1 MRTASPS
8 MPPTSRR
15 RFLANAGL
23 LGAAG
28 LLAPPA
34 ALASPRT
41 RDDDLGALQALLPAL
56 AAARPGLPVAPDGE
70 RDEPGWRRVRGHFL
84 LPSGDAFFNAGTLGA
99 MPRVVLERQ
108 LAHLLRVERD
118 LAEWDYD
125 PAHEQFYAGY
135 YAERA
140 LREKAARVL
149 GATADELSLTANA
162 TAGMNL
168 VAHGLG
174 LGAGDEIVIAAD
186 AHVGSRSA
194 WELRDR
200 RDGLYVRVVRP
211 PSDPTPDALVA
222 MFERGSTAR
231 TRVWA
236 IEHLTSATGL
246 LYPVAA
252 LCAAARARGILT
264 VVDGAQTAGHLR
276 TDLRAMGCDAWF
288 TSPHKWLLAPVG
300 TGLLYVRRA
309 VQPRVWTTVA
319 SQHWEHA
326 DAGFRLMQHGT
337 ASRSTLE
344 GLDAALDFHLA
355 LGGDLVERRALHL
368 ADRLRHG
375 LARMAGVTVGA
386 PVHDAQRT
394 GTVLWTVA
402 GLDGRALQARLW
414 REARVRVR
422 AQGAAVRQCCHVFT
436 LAADVDRALAAAA
449 RIAAAT

>member
-1 MRTASPS
+1 MRTALPS
-8 MPPTSRR
+8 TTRR
-15 RFLANAGL
+15 RFLADAGL
-23 LGAAG
+23 LAGAG
-28 LLAPPA
+28 LLAPGA
-34 ALASPRT
+34 ALAAGRVPA
-41 RDDDLGALQALLPAL
+41 DDLGSLRALLPAL
-56 AAARPGLPVAPDGE
+56 ARATPGLPAAPADE
-70 RDEPGWRRVRGHFL
+70 RDEAEWRRVRGHFL
-84 LPSGDAFFNAGTLGA
+84 LPAGDAFFNAGTLGA
-99 MPRVVLERQ
+99 TPRVVLERQ
-108 LAHLLRVERD
+108 LAHLLHVERD

-149 GATADELSLTANA
+149 GASADELSLTANA

-174 LGAGDEIVIAAD
+174 LGAGDEVVVASD

-211 PSDPTPDALVA
+211 PDAPAPDALVA
-222 MFERGSTAR
+222 MFERASTDR
-231 TRVWA
+231 TRLWA

-246 LYPVAA
+246 RYPVEA
-252 LCAAARARGILT
+252 LCARARARGILT

-276 TDLRAMGCDAWF
+276 TDLRAMGCDAYF
-288 TSPHKWLLAPVG
+288 ASPHKWLLAPVG

-309 VQPRVWTTVA
+309 VQPRVWTTIA
-319 SQHWEHA
+319 SQHWEHE
-326 DAGFRLMQHGT
+326 DGGFRLMQHGT

-355 LGGDLVERRALHL
+355 LGSDLVERRAVHL
-368 ADRLRHG
+368 ADCLRAG
-375 LARMAGVTVGA
+375 LAGIPGAGVAA
-386 PVHDAQRT
+386 PTHDAQRT

-414 REARVRVR
+414 EAARVRVR
-422 AQGAAVRQCCHVFT
+422 AQGAAVRQCCHVFN
-436 LAADVDRALAAAA
+436 LAAEVERTVHAAA
-449 RIAAAT
+449 RIARRA

>member
-1 MRTASPS
+1 MHAAPS
-8 MPPTSRR
+8 STTRR
-15 RFLANAGL
+15 AFLARAGA
-23 LGAAG
+23 LGAASLAAPRD
-28 LLAPPA
+28 LLAAPA
-34 ALASPRT
+34 AR
-41 RDDDLGALQALLPAL
+41 DDLGALRALLPAL
-56 AAARPGLPVAPDGE
+56 AGAAPGLPAAPADE
-70 RDEPGWRRVRGHFL
+70 RDEAGWRRVRRHFL
-84 LPSGDAFFNAGTLGA
+84 LPPGDAFFNAGTLGA
-99 MPRVVLERQ
+99 TPRVVLERQ
-108 LAHLLRVERD
+108 LAHLLHVERD

-135 YAERA
+135 YPERA
-140 LREKAARVL
+140 LREKAARLL

-174 LGAGDEIVIAAD
+174 LGAGSEVVIASD

-211 PSDPTPDALVA
+211 PASPDPEALVA
-222 MFERGSTAR
+222 MFDRASTPR

-246 LYPVAA
+246 RYPVTE
-252 LCAAARARGILT
+252 LCARARARGILT

-300 TGLLYVRRA
+300 TGLLSVRRE
-309 VQPRVWTTVA
+309 VQPAVWTTIA
-319 SQHWEHA
+319 SQHWEHD

-355 LGGDLVERRALHL
+355 LGPDLVERRALHL
-368 ADRLRHG
+368 AERLRAG
-375 LARMAGVTVGA
+375 LARIGGVAVAA
-386 PVHDAQRT
+386 PAHAAQRT
-394 GTVLWTVA
+394 GTVLWSVA
-402 GLDGRALQARLW
+402 GLDGRALQGRLW
-414 REARVRVR
+414 QEARVRVR
-422 AQGAAVRQCCHVFT
+422 AQGTAVRQCCHVVN
-436 LAADVDRALAAAA
+436 LATEVDRTLHAAA
-449 RIAAAT
+449 RIARAA